1 LRPDAIDAANCPN
14 LRGLRARS
22 ASSMRARTVMPS
34 ITLPCH
40 MSMFHSVPPTRHGI
54 TSNTWAP
61 MARPIPGLIDAAHGF
76 GRRAAMFFNWE
87 TLRDLAR
94 PEKQAFSFF
103 TFHDHDPQSDQ
114 VVADAAAV
122 WIPRQSLD
130 FAFVYLGMVDEMGH
144 RHGWMNDGYLRQV
157 ETTDVALGT
166 VLAALPKDG
175 HVLLQS
181 DHGGHDRSHGTE
193 LDADMLIPWMLSGP
207 GIRGGHAL
215 EAPISILDTA
225 PTLARLLE
233 VDSPRD
239 WEGWAVKE
247 AWIAE
252 G

>member
-1 LRPDAIDAANCPN
+1 

-22 ASSMRARTVMPS
+22 ASTMRARTVMPS

-54 TSNTWAP
+54 TTNTWSP

-87 TLRDLAR
+87 ALRDLAR

-103 TFHDHDPQSDQ
+103 TFHDHDPKSDQ
-114 VVADAAAV
+114 VVADAAAA
-122 WIPRQSLD
+122 WMPRQNLD

-181 DHGGHDRSHGTE
+181 DHGGHDRSHGTDQ
-193 LDADMLIPWMLSGP
+193 DADMLIPWMLSGP
-207 GIRGGHAL
+207 EIRGGHTL
-215 EAPISILDTA
+215 GAPVSILDTA
-225 PTLARLLE
+225 PTLAKLLE
-233 VDSPRD
+233 VDPQRD
-239 WEGWAVKE
+239 WEGRVVEE
-247 AWIAE
+247 AWT